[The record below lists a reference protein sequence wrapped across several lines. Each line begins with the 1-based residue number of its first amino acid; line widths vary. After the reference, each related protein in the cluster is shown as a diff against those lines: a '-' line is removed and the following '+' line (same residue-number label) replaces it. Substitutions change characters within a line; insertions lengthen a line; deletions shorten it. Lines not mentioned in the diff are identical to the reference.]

1 MADVLLL
8 PLRPGKKN
16 PPAAS
21 SLVGGFLS
29 FLCVCVA
36 CVRVALARAHDRL
49 CLCFFDSVFYT
60 VNITHKEVFMATSSI
75 THNFTISTSK
85 GVEQFLSAVES
96 AEKDISAKKT
106 ETVGVLLSS
115 PVEIL
120 KLMSK
125 RGGNGR

>member
-1 MADVLLL
+1 
-8 PLRPGKKN
+8 
-16 PPAAS
+16 
-21 SLVGGFLS
+21 
-29 FLCVCVA
+29 
-36 CVRVALARAHDRL
+36 
-49 CLCFFDSVFYT
+49 
-60 VNITHKEVFMATSSI
+60 MATSSI